1 MKALGI
7 AATGMLAQQTNV
19 DVIANNI
26 ANANT
31 TGFKSGRAAF
41 QDLIYQSQMQE
52 GALTSTQGTS
62 RPVGLNVG
70 LGVQGAG
77 VIRLNTQ
84 GGLAQTENQ
93 FDLAV
98 NGRGF
103 FVVNRPDGTQAYTRS
118 GAFQLNAEGQLV
130 TLDGF
135 EVDPGLNIPENTR
148 SVVIS
153 PQGVVSA
160 FVDNA
165 NEPTEI
171 GQLSLAT
178 FLNEAGMKP
187 LGNNLLEQTTASG
200 EATIVTP
207 GDPGV
212 GVIRQGYLE
221 NSNVNII
228 AQITDLISAQRAYE
242 MNSRSIETA
251 DQMLQ
256 TANQIKS

>member
-41 QDLIYQSQMQE
+41 QDLIYQAQLQE
-52 GALTSTQGTS
+52 GAATSNNGTS

-77 VIRLNTQ
+77 VVRLNTQ
-84 GGLAQTENQ
+84 GALTQTENQ

-103 FVVNRPDGTQAYTRS
+103 FTVTRPDGSQAYTRAGS
-118 GAFQLNAEGQLV
+118 FQLSPTGQLV

-135 EVDPGLNIPENTR
+135 EVDPGINIPDNAR

-153 PQGVVSA
+153 SQGLVQA
-160 FVDNA
+160 FLDND
-165 NEPTEI
+165 NEGTDL
-171 GQLSLAT
+171 GQLTLAT

-187 LGNNLLEQTTASG
+187 IGNNLLEETTASG
-200 EATIVTP
+200 AANVVTP

-212 GVIRQGYLE
+212 GFVQQGYLE
-221 NSNVNII
+221 NANVNIV
-228 AQITDLISAQRAYE
+228 AQITDLIQAQRAYE

>member
-41 QDLIYQSQMQE
+41 QDLIYQSMIQE
-52 GALTSTQGTS
+52 GALTSAEGTS

-77 VIRLNTQ
+77 VTRLNTQ
-84 GGLAQTENQ
+84 GGLIQTENQ
-93 FDLAV
+93 TDLAIE
-98 NGRGF
+98 GRGY
-103 FVVNRPDGTQAYTRS
+103 FVVNRPDGSLAYTRAGNFNLS
-118 GAFQLNAEGQLV
+118 AEGQIV
-130 TLDGF
+130 TLDGY
-135 EVDPGLNIPENTR
+135 EVDPGITVPDGTR
-148 SVVIS
+148 QLTIS
-153 PQGVVSA
+153 AQGVVSA
-160 FVDNA
+160 FVDNE
-165 NEPTEI
+165 NEPTEL
-171 GQLSLAT
+171 GQLTMAT
-178 FLNEAGMKP
+178 FLNDAGMKP
-187 LGNNLLEQTTASG
+187 IGNNLLEETTASG
-200 EATIVTP
+200 EATTVTP

-212 GVIRQGYLE
+212 GLIRQGSLE

-228 AQITDLISAQRAYE
+228 QQITDLIQAQRAYE
-242 MNSRSIETA
+242 MNSKSIETA

-256 TANQIKS
+256 TANQIK

>member
-41 QDLIYQSQMQE
+41 QDLIYQTQIQE

-62 RPVGLNVG
+62 RPVGLNIG

-77 VIRLNTQ
+77 VVRLNTQ
-84 GGLAQTENQ
+84 GGLTQTENQ

-103 FVVNRPDGTQAYTRS
+103 FVVTRPDGSQAYTRA
-118 GAFQLNAEGQLV
+118 GAFQLTGEGQLV

-135 EVDPGLNIPENTR
+135 DVDPGINIPNNAQ

-153 PQGVVSA
+153 PQGVVAA
-160 FVDNA
+160 FLDND
-165 NEPTEI
+165 NEATEL
-171 GQLSLAT
+171 GQLTLAT
-178 FLNEAGMKP
+178 FLNEAGLKP
-187 LGNNLLEQTTASG
+187 LGNNLVEQTTASG
-200 EATIVTP
+200 EANVVTP

-212 GVIRQGYLE
+212 GVVQQGYLE
-221 NSNVNII
+221 NANVNII

>member
-41 QDLIYQSQMQE
+41 QDMIYQTMLEE
-52 GALTSTQGTS
+52 GALTSTEGTA

-77 VIRLNTQ
+77 MVRLNTQ
-84 GGLAQTENQ
+84 GGLVQTENPM
-93 FDLAV
+93 DLAIE
-98 NGRGF
+98 GRGY
-103 FVVNRPDGTQAYTRS
+103 FVVNRPDGSLAYSRAGNFNLS
-118 GAFQLNAEGQLV
+118 AEGTIV
-130 TLDGF
+130 TLDGY
-135 EVDPGLNIPENTR
+135 EVDPGITIPDGTR
-148 SVVIS
+148 QVTIND
-153 PQGVVSA
+153 QGVVMAYLATES
-160 FVDNA
+160 
-165 NEPTEI
+165 EPTEL
-171 GQLSLAT
+171 GQLTLAT
-178 FLNEAGMKP
+178 FLNDAGLKP
-187 LGNNLLEQTTASG
+187 IGNNLLEETSASG
-200 EATIVTP
+200 EATPAAP

-212 GVIRQGYLE
+212 GLIRQGSLE

-228 AQITDLISAQRAYE
+228 QQITDLIQAQRAYE
-242 MNSRSIETA
+242 MNSKSIETA

-256 TANQIKS
+256 TANQIR